1 MAVGGVV
8 QAGDPVFKVSE
19 YLDGHCQE
27 KPHDE
32 LQGPDIDDRDLGGL
46 FDRDPLGYRDVLFT
60 GVRSLTG

>member
-1 MAVGGVV
+1 MDTYDYSLVVVGGVV

-32 LQGPDIDDRDLGGL
+32 LAIGTRHRRQGLG
-46 FDRDPLGYRDVLFT
+46 
-60 GVRSLTG
+60 RSF